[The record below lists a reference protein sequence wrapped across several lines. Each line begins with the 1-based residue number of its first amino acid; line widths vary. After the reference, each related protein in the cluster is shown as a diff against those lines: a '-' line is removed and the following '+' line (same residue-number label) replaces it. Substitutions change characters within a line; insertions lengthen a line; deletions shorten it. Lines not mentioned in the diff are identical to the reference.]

1 MRMEFWV
8 LGGDRRNYWAARH
21 LQASGHTVRCFGVP
35 DAQDTPLPFYIE
47 RLVLPFP
54 SFQGALVRGHSAV
67 PMEEVLQHVDADSTV
82 YGGLFG
88 AWREALE
95 HHGAE
100 VRDFYGTEPMT
111 TANAIPTAE
120 GAIQLAMDYAPITL
134 HGANVLVIGFGRI
147 GKILARKLHG
157 LSACVTVAARKPT
170 DLALAEAMGLQTD
183 LTGRYLHGLA
193 QYAFIFNTVP
203 ATVLTDEQLDLLGA
217 DCLLMELASLPGGFS
232 QAYCNKRKINYL
244 FAPGLPGRCAPK
256 SAGAIY
262 AQNILDDIRREET
275 P

>member
-1 MRMEFWV
+1 MELWV
-8 LGGDRRNYWAARH
+8 LGGDMRNYWAARH
-21 LQASGHTVRCFGVP
+21 LAASGHTVRCFGVP
-35 DAQDTPLPFYIE
+35 DAPDTPLPFYIE
-47 RLVLPFP
+47 RLILPFP
-54 SFQGALVRGHSAV
+54 SCQGALVRGHSAV

-82 YGGLFG
+82 YGGLLG
-88 AWREALE
+88 AWREALT
-95 HHGAE
+95 HHGAQ
-100 VRDFYGTEPMT
+100 VRDLYGTEPMT
-111 TANAIPTAE
+111 TANAISTAE

-134 HGANVLVIGFGRI
+134 HGSQCLVIGFGRI

-157 LSACVTVAARKPT
+157 LSACVSVAARKPT

-183 LTGRYLHGLA
+183 LTGQYLHGLK
-193 QYAFIFNTVP
+193 QYDFIFNTVP
-203 ATVLTDEQLDLLGA
+203 ATVLTEDHLDMLSS

-232 QAYCNKRKINYL
+232 QEYCKEHKINYI

-262 AQNILDDIRREET
+262 AQNILDDLGREEK

>member
-1 MRMEFWV
+1 MDFWV
-8 LGGDRRNYWAARH
+8 LGGDARNGWAARH
-21 LQASGHTVRCFGVP
+21 LAANGHTVRCFGVP
-35 DAQDTPLPFYIE
+35 EKPDTPLPFYIE

-54 SFQGALVRGHSAV
+54 SCQGALVRGHSAI
-67 PMEEVLQHVDADSTV
+67 PMEEVLQRVDADSTV
-82 YGGLFG
+82 YGGLLG

-95 HHGAE
+95 HHGAR
-100 VRDFYGTEPMT
+100 VRDLYGTEPLT

-120 GAIQLAMDYAPITL
+120 GAIQLAMDRTPITL
-134 HGANVLVIGFGRI
+134 HGANALVIGFGRV

-157 LSACVTVAARKPT
+157 LSACVTVTARKAA

-183 LTGRYLHGLA
+183 LTGRYLHGLS
-193 QYAFIFNTVP
+193 QYDFIFNTVP
-203 ATVLTDEQLDLLGA
+203 VTVLTEEQLDQISP

-232 QAYCNKRKINYL
+232 QDYCRARGVNYL

>member
-8 LGGDRRNYWAARH
+8 LGGDRRNYWAAEH
-21 LQASGHTVRCFGVP
+21 LKRGGHTVRCFGVP
-35 DAQDTPLPFYIE
+35 DAPDTPLPFYIE

-88 AWREALE
+88 TWREALE
-95 HHGAE
+95 HHGAR
-100 VRDFYGTEPMT
+100 VCDLYGTEPMT

-120 GAIQLAMDYAPITL
+120 GAIQLAMDHAPITL
-134 HGANVLVIGFGRI
+134 HGAQVLVIGFGRI

-157 LSACVTVAARKPT
+157 LSARVTVAARRPT
-170 DLALAEAMGLQTD
+170 DLALAEAMGLETD
-183 LTGRYLHGLA
+183 LTGRYLHGLS
-193 QYAFIFNTVP
+193 QYDFIFNTVP
-203 ATVLTDEQLDLLGA
+203 AAVLQAEHLDALNP
-217 DCLLMELASLPGGFS
+217 DCLLLELASLPGGFS
-232 QAYCNKRKINYL
+232 QEYCRAHAIRFL

-262 AQNILDDIRREET
+262 AQNILDDIRREEAL
-275 P
+275 

>member
-8 LGGDRRNYWAARH
+8 LGGDERNRWAARH
-21 LQASGHTVRCFGVP
+21 LQANGHTVRCFGVP
-35 DAQDTPLPFYIE
+35 GMPDTPLPFYIE
-47 RLVLPFP
+47 RLILPFP

-82 YGGLFG
+82 YGGLFES
-88 AWREALE
+88 WREPLE
-95 HHGAE
+95 HHGAT
-100 VRDFYGTEPMT
+100 VRDLYGTEPMT

-120 GAIQLAMDYAPITL
+120 GAIQLAMDSAPITL
-134 HGANVLVIGFGRI
+134 HGAQCLVIGFVRN

-157 LSACVTVAARKPT
+157 LSACVTVTARKPT

-183 LTGRYLHGLA
+183 LTGRYLHGLS
-193 QYAFIFNTVP
+193 QYDFVFNTVP
-203 ATVLTDEQLDLLGA
+203 APVLTEAQLNELA
-217 DCLLMELASLPGGFS
+217 PDCLLMELASLPGGFS
-232 QAYCNKRKINYL
+232 QDYCKAQGVHYL

-262 AQNILDDIRREET
+262 AQNILEDIRREEAQ
-275 P
+275 

>member
-8 LGGDRRNYWAARH
+8 LGGDERNYWAASH
-21 LQASGHTVRCFGVP
+21 LQANGHTVRCFGVP
-35 DAQDTPLPFYIE
+35 NATDTQLPFYIE
-47 RLVLPFP
+47 RLILPFP

-82 YGGLFG
+82 YGGLFES
-88 AWREALE
+88 WREPLE
-95 HHGAE
+95 HHGAT
-100 VRDFYGTEPMT
+100 VRDLYGTEPMT

-120 GAIQLAMDYAPITL
+120 GAIQLAMDHAPITL
-134 HGANVLVIGFGRI
+134 HGAQALVIGFGRI

-157 LSACVTVAARKPT
+157 LSACVTVAARRPT

-183 LTGRYLHGLA
+183 LTGKYIHGLS
-193 QYAFIFNTVP
+193 QYDFIFNTVP
-203 ATVLTDEQLDLLGA
+203 APVLTEEQLDALRG

-232 QAYCNKRKINYL
+232 QEYCREHNINYL

-262 AQNILDDIRREET
+262 AQNVLDDIRKEEER
-275 P
+275 